1 MTDTNPPP
9 SVPLPSLSVSELAQ
23 KLKRTLEQ
31 QFDYVRVRGELSR
44 VTRHSSGHIY
54 TDLKDA
60 DAVINS
66 VCWRGVASKLSVQPT
81 EGLEVICTGRIST
94 YPQRS
99 NYQLIIDSMEVAGQ
113 GAILKLLEE
122 RKKKLAAEGLFAP
135 ERKKPIPFLPQTIG
149 VITSP
154 TGAVIRD
161 ILHRIRDRFP
171 SHVLVWPVTVQGE
184 NTARDVIAAIE
195 GFNALPADGLV
206 KRPDVLIVARGGGS
220 VEDLM
225 PFNDEALVR
234 AVAAS
239 QIPII
244 SAVGHETDTNLI
256 DYAADLRAPTPT
268 AAAEHAVPVRN
279 DLFYTVQ
286 THQQRI
292 TQIMLGMIRH
302 DRANVKALE
311 ARLGPAGRMLDP
323 IQQRLDWSG
332 SHLQR
337 ALTTI
342 LHTHQQRVSRVNI
355 YAYHP
360 GNLLRQAVQTVTH
373 HAQRLNRAVDLLIQQ
388 QHQHVRHHNAL
399 LESYSFKKTLDR
411 GFALVRGAD
420 QHPVTN
426 AVTARQQRVLSVQFA
441 DGVVKTNPE
450 K

>member
-1 MTDTNPPP
+1 MTDTNPPQ

-66 VCWRGVASKLSVQPT
+66 VCWRGVAQKLSVQPT

-99 NYQLIIDSMEVAGQ
+99 NYQLIIDAMEVAGQ

-122 RKKKLAAEGLFAP
+122 RKRKLAAEGLFAA
-135 ERKKPIPFLPQTIG
+135 ERKKPIPFLPKTIG

-161 ILHRIRDRFP
+161 ILHRISDRFP
-171 SHVLVWPVTVQGE
+171 CHVVLWPVTVQGE
-184 NTARDVIAAIE
+184 NTARDVIAAIQ
-195 GFNALPADGLV
+195 GFNALPAHGPIP
-206 KRPDVLIVARGGGS
+206 RPDVLIVARGGGS

-225 PFNDEALVR
+225 PFNDEDLVR
-234 AVAAS
+234 AVVAS
-239 QIPII
+239 AIPII

-256 DYAADLRAPTPT
+256 DYASDLRAPTPT

-286 THQQRI
+286 THQQRM
-292 TQIMLGMIRH
+292 TQIILGMIRH
-302 DRANVKALE
+302 DRIAVKALS

-323 IQQRLDWSG
+323 IQQRVDWAG

-337 ALTTI
+337 AMTHI
-342 LHTHQQRVSRVNI
+342 LHDYQRRMHRVNI
-355 YAYHP
+355 QAYHP
-360 GNLLRQAVQTVTH
+360 GSLLRQAAQQVAYQ
-373 HAQRLNRAVDLLIQQ
+373 AQRLSRSMQQSVHYQQ
-388 QHQHVRHHNAL
+388 QQLHHRGAL
-399 LESYSFKKTLDR
+399 LESYSFRKTLER
-411 GFALVRGAD
+411 GFALVRGTD
-420 QHPVTN
+420 QQTVT
-426 AVTARQQRVLSVQFA
+426 TAAMAQQQTELAIQFA
-441 DGVVKTNPE
+441 DGVIKTVPQN
-450 K
+450 